1 MTEPPLLR
9 ATDGGVVTLTLN
21 RPRQLNALSEA
32 LIDALAAELD
42 QIRDDADARVVVLA
56 GAGPAFCAGHDLK
69 EMHERPD
76 EGWYRQLFAKCA
88 GLMGRMSELPQPVI
102 ARVQG
107 IATAA
112 GCQLVAGADLAIAA
126 EEAQFATS
134 GINVGLFCSTPAVPL
149 TRAVSAK
156 PAFEMLVTGEMI
168 DAREAWRIGLVNRV
182 VPAAKLDSA
191 VAELAAKIVAK
202 SPYAVATGKRLVRG
216 LDAMSRAEAYAA
228 AAEVMT
234 RNMMHTDAAEGI
246 ADFVG
251 KRNPVPRPR

>member
-1 MTEPPLLR
+1 
-9 ATDGGVVTLTLN
+9 
-21 RPRQLNALSEA
+21 
-32 LIDALAAELD
+32 
-42 QIRDDADARVVVLA
+42 
-56 GAGPAFCAGHDLK
+56 
-69 EMHERPD
+69 
-76 EGWYRQLFAKCA
+76 
-88 GLMGRMSELPQPVI
+88 
-102 ARVQG
+102 
-107 IATAA
+107 
-112 GCQLVAGADLAIAA
+112 
-126 EEAQFATS
+126 
-134 GINVGLFCSTPAVPL
+134 
-149 TRAVSAK
+149 
-156 PAFEMLVTGEMI
+156 MI